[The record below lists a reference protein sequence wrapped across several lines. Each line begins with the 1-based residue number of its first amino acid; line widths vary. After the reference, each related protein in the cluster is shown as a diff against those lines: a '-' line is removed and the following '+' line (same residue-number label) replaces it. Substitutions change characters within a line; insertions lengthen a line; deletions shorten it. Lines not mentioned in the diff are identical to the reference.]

1 MNWEKFFSSE
11 HLIESAKR
19 RLAERV
25 VRVGDC
31 LIWQGCRG
39 SRGYGVMPIGK
50 NNNEATHRVAWA
62 IANGKRPDP
71 GMHVMHSCDT
81 PACVNPVHLSLGT
94 AKDNQRDCSF
104 KGRKNPRRGS
114 QHGASKYTERQIV
127 EAATLF
133 ARGRTYAQISQQ
145 LEISKGALMKTLQG
159 HRWPHIQPII
169 RAILGRN
176 ERRAA
181 A

>member
-19 RLAERV
+19 RLAKRV

-31 LIWQGCRG
+31 LIWQGCRNT
-39 SRGYGVMPIGK
+39 RGYGLMPIGK
-50 NNNEATHRVAWA
+50 ENRGATHRVAWA
-62 IANGKRPDP
+62 IANGRKPDA

-81 PACVNPVHLSLGT
+81 PSCVNPAHLSLGT
-94 AKDNQRDCSF
+94 AKDNQRDCSL

-114 QHGASKYTERQIV
+114 QHGASKYTEKQIV
-127 EAATLF
+127 EAARLF
-133 ARGRTYAQISQQ
+133 AGGRTYAQISKQ
-145 LEISKGALMKTLQG
+145 LGMTKGALMKTLQG

-169 RAILGRN
+169 RAILGR
-176 ERRAA
+176 EAGRAA